1 MEQYSG
7 THRAFCVRAYYRNS
21 DSIVTAQ
28 RLYRAE
34 YRTRHALSDDSI
46 RKWIRMFENTGATV
60 KIQNSGRPRSVRD
73 EETIEEVEA
82 SVRQNPSLS
91 IRKRSQALN
100 IKKSSLH
107 SILKKDLH
115 LKAYKIQL
123 VQELKDTDYANRL
136 NFANEMLQR
145 FNNFNNILFS
155 DEANFH
161 LNGHVNKQNCR
172 YWALENPRRK
182 HERPLHSPKVVVWAT
197 MSAKGIIGPYFH
209 EDQRGRAI
217 NVNSDRYCDMLRNFL
232 VPELQEFAGF
242 DSRTWFQQDGAT
254 FHTSNGSMEVVNEL
268 FPNKVISRRGNIDWP
283 PRSPD
288 LSPLDYFA
296 WGYLKSKV
304 YQNNPTNLTQ
314 LKQNIRSEMAAISRA
329 MCQRVI
335 ANLRSRLEECQQ
347 RNGHHLDNIIFS
359 Q

>member
-7 THRAFCVRAYYRNS
+7 THRAFCVRAYYRNGN
-21 DSIVTAQ
+21 SIVTAQ

-34 YRTRHALSDDSI
+34 YRTRHAPSDDSI

-60 KIQNSGRPRSVRD
+60 RIQNSGRPRSVRD
-73 EETIEEVEA
+73 EETIAEVEA

-172 YWALENPRRK
+172 YWAVENPRRK
-182 HERPLHSPKVVVWAT
+182 HERPLHSPKVVVWAA

-232 VPELQEFAGF
+232 VPELQEFAG
-242 DSRTWFQQDGAT
+242 
-254 FHTSNGSMEVVNEL
+254 
-268 FPNKVISRRGNIDWP
+268 NINWP

-288 LSPLDYFA
+288 LNPLDYFA

-314 LKQNIRSEMAAISRA
+314 LKQNIRSEMAAISTA

-335 ANLRSRLEECQQ
+335 ANLCSRLEESQQ

-359 Q
+359 K

>member
-1 MEQYSG
+1 
-7 THRAFCVRAYYRNS
+7 
-21 DSIVTAQ
+21 
-28 RLYRAE
+28 
-34 YRTRHALSDDSI
+34 
-46 RKWIRMFENTGATV
+46 MFENTGATV
-60 KIQNSGRPRSVRD
+60 RIQNSGRPRSVRD
-73 EETIEEVEA
+73 EETIAEVEA

-172 YWALENPRRK
+172 YWAVENPRRK
-182 HERPLHSPKVVVWAT
+182 HERPYSPKVVVWAA

-217 NVNSDRYCDMLRNFL
+217 NVNSDRYCDMLRNFWSQSCRS
-232 VPELQEFAGF
+232 LQVSTQERGF
-242 DSRTWFQQDGAT
+242 SKMG
-254 FHTSNGSMEVVNEL
+254 
-268 FPNKVISRRGNIDWP
+268 
-283 PRSPD
+283 
-288 LSPLDYFA
+288 PLAIPQMIQWKLLTNYS
-296 WGYLKSKV
+296 LIKSF
-304 YQNNPTNLTQ
+304 
-314 LKQNIRSEMAAISRA
+314 RE
-329 MCQRVI
+329 
-335 ANLRSRLEECQQ
+335 
-347 RNGHHLDNIIFS
+347 G
-359 Q
+359 

>member
-1 MEQYSG
+1 MDQD
-7 THRAFCVRAYYRNS
+7 VR
-21 DSIVTAQ
+21 
-28 RLYRAE
+28 E
-34 YRTRHALSDDSI
+34 YT
-46 RKWIRMFENTGATV
+46 ATV

-73 EETIEEVEA
+73 EETIKEVEA
-82 SVRQNPSLS
+82 SVRQNPSLF
-91 IRKRSQALN
+91 IRKRSQALI

-145 FNNFNNILFS
+145 FNNILFS
-155 DEANFH
+155 DEANFQ
-161 LNGHVNKQNCR
+161 LNGHVNRQNCR
-172 YWALENPRRK
+172 YWAVENPIRK
-182 HERPLHSPKVVVWAT
+182 HERPLHSPKVVVWAA
-197 MSAKGIIGPYFH
+197 MWAKGIIGHYFH

-232 VPELQEFAGF
+232 VPELQEFTGF
-242 DSRTWFQQDGAT
+242 NSRTWFQQDGAT
-254 FHTSNGSMEVVNEL
+254 CHTSNDSMEVVNEL
-268 FPNKVISRRGNIDWP
+268 FPNKVISRRGNLNWP
-283 PRSPD
+283 PRNPD

-314 LKQNIRSEMAAISRA
+314 LKQNIRSEMAAISIA

-359 Q
+359 K

>member
-7 THRAFCVRAYYRNS
+7 THRAFCVRAYYRNG

-34 YRTRHALSDDSI
+34 YRTRHAPSDDSI

-145 FNNFNNILFS
+145 FNNFNNS
-155 DEANFH
+155 T
-161 LNGHVNKQNCR
+161 VQ
-172 YWALENPRRK
+172 
-182 HERPLHSPKVVVWAT
+182 
-197 MSAKGIIGPYFH
+197 
-209 EDQRGRAI
+209 
-217 NVNSDRYCDMLRNFL
+217 
-232 VPELQEFAGF
+232 
-242 DSRTWFQQDGAT
+242 
-254 FHTSNGSMEVVNEL
+254 
-268 FPNKVISRRGNIDWP
+268 
-283 PRSPD
+283 
-288 LSPLDYFA
+288 
-296 WGYLKSKV
+296 
-304 YQNNPTNLTQ
+304 
-314 LKQNIRSEMAAISRA
+314 
-329 MCQRVI
+329 
-335 ANLRSRLEECQQ
+335 
-347 RNGHHLDNIIFS
+347 
-359 Q
+359 